1 MLNARL
7 RVLAIT
13 LAQQHAWRAEG
24 WQIPVSM
31 NVSARCI
38 RNPEFALV
46 IRQVLKTWD
55 GDAGQLAVRDPGE
68 CAGQE
73 PDRGLADARAD
84 RRSGVRAGARRLWH
98 QSALLVLFTQA
109 AGAGAQDRP
118 LLRGRLTRDED
129 AATIVRSAI
138 SLGKSLGLSVIA
150 EGVEDQGT
158 LDELR
163 EMGCDHEQGHF
174 IATPLSS
181 TALAEWLRQ
190 QAGAPAPQEVDA

>member
-24 WQIPVSM
+24 WQIPVSI

-84 RRSGVRAGARRLWH
+84 RRSGVRL
-98 QSALLVLFTQA
+98 ALDDF
-109 AGAGAQDRP
+109 
-118 LLRGRLTRDED
+118 
-129 AATIVRSAI
+129 
-138 SLGKSLGLSVIA
+138 
-150 EGVEDQGT
+150 GT
-158 LDELR
+158 S
-163 EMGCDHEQGHF
+163 
-174 IATPLSS
+174 PLSLS
-181 TALAEWLRQ
+181 SLRKLPVQ
-190 QAGAPAPQEVDA
+190 VLKIDRCFVAA